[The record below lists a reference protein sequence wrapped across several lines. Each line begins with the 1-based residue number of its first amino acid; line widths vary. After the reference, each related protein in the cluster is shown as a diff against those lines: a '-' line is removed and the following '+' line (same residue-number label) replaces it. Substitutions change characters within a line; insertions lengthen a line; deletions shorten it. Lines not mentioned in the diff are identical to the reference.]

1 MTEPKSPIVDF
12 YPEDFALDM
21 NGKRFEWQAIAL
33 LPFIDADR
41 LLAEIAKVEH
51 TLDEEEVRVCFEH
64 LARPHTDGSEPLLA
78 AACTSHHACFCLV
91 HVPAVALSRACAAQI
106 SPRLNVRQPAFCC
119 AAESSQQVGTDG
131 EGWVR
136 RR

>member
-64 LARPHTDGSEPLLA
+64 GESNRQTEANPRGA
-78 AACTSHHACFCLV
+78 LV
-91 HVPAVALSRACAAQI
+91 TVWRSCDALSCLIHVLPQQNTAQI
-106 SPRLNVRQPAFCC
+106 SSRLNVRQPVAFS
-119 AAESSQQVGTDG
+119 AAISSRH
-131 EGWVR
+131 VR
-136 RR
+136 GAQRDI

>member
-1 MTEPKSPIVDF
+1 MSHNTEQWGYAAIAIVKSHALPTEYAKLMTEPRSPIVDF

-51 TLDEEEVRVCFEH
+51 SLDEEEVRVCFF
-64 LARPHTDGSEPLLA
+64 R
-78 AACTSHHACFCLV
+78 
-91 HVPAVALSRACAAQI
+91 I
-106 SPRLNVRQPAFCC
+106 
-119 AAESSQQVGTDG
+119 
-131 EGWVR
+131 R
-136 RR
+136 RG